1 MQKYWMDIQYSFVQ
15 LLARCVYSVHAGF
28 HLVPVRAEAYVLFSL
43 VLFHPIRIKR

>member
-28 HLVPVRAEAYVLFSL
+28 HLVPVRAEAYVLLSP
-43 VLFHPIRIKR
+43 VLIHPIHIKR